1 MVFLTSVRRFSGSS
15 ERRVVKKLFVLG
27 ILKAF
32 QSASAVS
39 VSPAIEFWNI
49 I

>member
-1 MVFLTSVRRFSGSS
+1 MAFLTFTQCSSSNS
-15 ERRVVKKLFVLG
+15 ERRTVKTDVTLG

-32 QSASAVS
+32 QYASAVS
-39 VSPAIEFWNI
+39 VSPAMEFWNI